1 MNLVQATFI
10 SNFCTNFNFA
20 TNIADQLICNQSLS
34 EFPPAILMGLIP
46 FLNVNHA
53 DLAPA
58 YTGLLFGI
66 TNMMANIPGFLAPE
80 MVGAFTVEGTWSE
93 KLS

>member
-1 MNLVQATFI
+1 MI
-10 SNFCTNFNFA
+10 SV
-20 TNIADQLICNQSLS
+20 
-34 EFPPAILMGLIP
+34 
-46 FLNVNHA
+46 NVNHA